1 METRTYKNTNEK
13 ISILGYGNMRL
24 PRINPEKQ
32 DIDEQAAQALI
43 DYAYAHGV
51 NYYDTAYV
59 YHEQKS
65 ESFVG
70 RALSKYPRESYYIA
84 TKMPGWLVKSMDDV
98 DRMFNEQL
106 ARLQTDYIDF
116 YLCHSLSA
124 GGYKIY
130 EQVDI
135 YGYLKKKK
143 EEGAIRHLGFSF
155 HDKPEVLEQILD
167 KHEWD
172 FVQIQ
177 LNYLDWELQD
187 AKRQYEIL
195 AERGIPCIVMEP
207 VRGGALARLCDES
220 VSILKEA
227 APDKS
232 VASWAIR
239 YAASL
244 PNVLTVLS
252 GMSTMEQVVDN
263 VNTVTG
269 FAPLSDAERE
279 TLSHALAAFRRN
291 KLQPCTGC
299 RYCMDCPSGV
309 DIPLMFSIYNS
320 YRLNEHKAGF
330 LKAYEEAGS
339 KQAKNCIQCG
349 QCATHCPQSI
359 EIPDRMQEI
368 AALAEELGK

>member
-1 METRTYKNTNEK
+1 MYKRTYKDTADA

-24 PRINPEKQ
+24 PRLDPEKQ
-32 DIDEQAAQALI
+32 DIDFPAAEALI

-59 YHEQKS
+59 YHDQQS
-65 ESFVG
+65 EGFVG
-70 RALSKYPRESYYIA
+70 KALSKYPRESYYIA
-84 TKMPGWLVKSMDDV
+84 TKLPGWFVKTMDDV

-106 ARLQTDYIDF
+106 QRLQTDYIDF
-116 YLCHSLSA
+116 YLCHSLSEN
-124 GGYKIY
+124 GYKIY
-130 EQVDI
+130 QELDI

-143 EEGAIRHLGFSF
+143 EQGIIRHLGFSF
-155 HDKPEVLEQILD
+155 HDKPAVLEKIVD
-167 KHEWD
+167 DHEWD

-177 LNYLDWELQD
+177 LNYLDWEMQD

-207 VRGGALARLCDES
+207 VRGGTLARLCEKS
-220 VSILKEA
+220 AAVLKAA
-227 APDKS
+227 APDAS
-232 VASWAIR
+232 LASWAIR

-263 VNTVTG
+263 VKTTED
-269 FAPLSDAERE
+269 FKPLSQSEQE
-279 TLSHALAAFRRN
+279 TLSLALDTFRSN
-291 KLQPCTGC
+291 NLQPCTGC

-309 DIPLMFSIYNS
+309 DIPLMFTLYNQ
-320 YRLNEHKAGF
+320 YKLNNRKGDF
-330 LKAYEEAGS
+330 LKRYEEAGD
-339 KQAKNCIQCG
+339 KQAKNCVQCG

-359 EIPDRMQEI
+359 GIPDRMQEI
-368 AALAEELGK
+368 AALAEELAK

>member
-1 METRTYKNTNEK
+1 MLKRCYKNTAEE

-24 PRINPEKQ
+24 PKVSPDKQ
-32 DIDEQAAQALI
+32 DIDYPEAQKLI

-59 YHEQKS
+59 YHDQKS
-65 ESFVG
+65 ETFVG
-70 RALSKYPRESYYIA
+70 HALQKYPRESYYIA
-84 TKMPGWLVKSMDDV
+84 TKMPGWCVKTMEDV
-98 DRMFNEQL
+98 DRIFHEQL
-106 ARLQTDYIDF
+106 DRLQTDYIDF
-116 YLCHSLSA
+116 YLCHALSTEN
-124 GGYKIY
+124 YKIY

-155 HDKPEVLEQILD
+155 HDKPEVLEQLLD

-177 LNYLDWELQD
+177 LNYLDWEMQN

-207 VRGGALARLCDES
+207 VRGGALARLCEES
-220 VSILKEA
+220 VSILEEA
-227 APDKS
+227 CPGKS
-232 VASWAIR
+232 PASWAIR

-252 GMSTMEQVVDN
+252 GMSTMDQVVDN
-263 VNTVTG
+263 VATTAD
-269 FAPLSDAERE
+269 FQPLSEGERG
-279 TLSHALAAFRRN
+279 TLDRALEAFRRN
-291 KLQPCTGC
+291 KTQPCTGC

-309 DIPLMFSIYNS
+309 DIPLMFTLYNN
-320 YRLNEHKAGF
+320 YRITENKNGF
-330 LKAYEEAGS
+330 INGYKEAGA
-339 KQAKNCIQCG
+339 KQAQNCIRCG
-349 QCATHCPQSI
+349 QCAVHCPQSI
-359 EIPDRMQEI
+359 EIPARMQEI
-368 AALAEELGK
+368 AALAEELAK